1 MTFVYYFIKLYT
13 NLKGLGNLLHSCFL
27 MNLDFCYHALCILM
41 KEFYFLFCLY
51 FLYCFYTSN
60 NKITLFYKWIN
71 ITAIFICYYN
81 SKGSIIGIL
90 PILLSSP
97 FTSCS
102 LINLGFYYCKPHS
115 LMKALVFHFLSFQPL
130 GFYFPYFFTLQ
141 TILLHCFINKL
152 ESLMNF
158 LSHLKLFVNS
168 LTV

>member
-71 ITAIFICYYN
+71 IT
-81 SKGSIIGIL
+81 GIL

-97 FTSCS
+97 VASCS
-102 LINLGFYYCKPHS
+102 LINLD
-115 LMKALVFHFLSFQPL
+115 FLLLQTAQFDESIS
-130 GFYFPYFFTLQ
+130 FPYFVFSTLG
-141 TILLHCFINKL
+141 
-152 ESLMNF
+152 F
-158 LSHLKLFVNS
+158 LLFVIFYTSNNTIT
-168 LTV
+168 LFYK

>member
-81 SKGSIIGIL
+81 SKGSIIEIL

-97 FTSCS
+97 VASCS
-102 LINLGFYYCKPHS
+102 LINLD
-115 LMKALVFHFLSFQPL
+115 FLLLQTAQFDESIS
-130 GFYFPYFFTLQ
+130 FPYFVFSTLG
-141 TILLHCFINKL
+141 
-152 ESLMNF
+152 F
-158 LSHLKLFVNS
+158 LLFVIFYTSNNTIT
-168 LTV
+168 LFYK

>member
-1 MTFVYYFIKLYT
+1 
-13 NLKGLGNLLHSCFL
+13 

-97 FTSCS
+97 VASCS
-102 LINLGFYYCKPHS
+102 LINLD
-115 LMKALVFHFLSFQPL
+115 FLLLQTAQFDESIS
-130 GFYFPYFFTLQ
+130 FPYFVFSTLGFLLFVIFTLQ
-141 TILLHCFINKL
+141 TIRLHCFINKL

-158 LSHLKLFVNS
+158 LSHLKLLMNS

>member
-90 PILLSSP
+90 PVLLSSP
-97 FTSCS
+97 VASCS
-102 LINLGFYYCKPHS
+102 LINLD
-115 LMKALVFHFLSFQPL
+115 FLLLQTAQFDESIS
-130 GFYFPYFFTLQ
+130 FPYFVFSTLG
-141 TILLHCFINKL
+141 
-152 ESLMNF
+152 F
-158 LSHLKLFVNS
+158 LLFVIFYTSNNTIT
-168 LTV
+168 LFYK